1 LIDIYDFKDIKC
13 ANPQSV
19 FSEESLAGAEI
30 IARTIRGSACGFTK
44 SLGKGTAIHLGTWI
58 GYDTEGQRPVYEA
71 ILKKSTAN
79 LRQAGSNNYH
89 ISVRERFTN
98 DGSAVL
104 FVGNYYNEEHTAKVT
119 YTHPQSGETISIPYM
134 QNEMLWPPLYAILTP
149 ICLTITDGI
158 NILHSTTDIL
168 NIAEMNGV
176 IEISLYGDR
185 DLAGEIVFEGVNVS
199 RIKSAKIQGEI
210 VKMMHDKGRIILKY
224 SHLHKKEMI
233 LTLKTN

>member
-1 LIDIYDFKDIKC
+1 M
-13 ANPQSV
+13 
-19 FSEESLAGAEI
+19 ESAEI
-30 IARTIRGSACGFTK
+30 IARTILGSACGFSK
-44 SLGKGTAIHLGTWI
+44 SLGKGTVIHLGTWI
-58 GYDTEGQRPVYEA
+58 GYDTEGQKPVYEA
-71 ILKKSTAN
+71 ILKKSSAK

-104 FVGNYYNEEHTAKVT
+104 FAGNYYNEEHTARVA

-134 QNEMLWPPLYAILTP
+134 QNEMLWPALYAILTP

-168 NIAEMNGV
+168 NIAEMNSV

-185 DLAGEIVFEGVNVS
+185 DLSGEIVFEGANVS
-199 RIKSAKIQGEI
+199 RIKSAKIQGEN
-210 VKMMHDKGRIILKY
+210 VKIMHHNERIIIHY